1 MANEENTP
9 APAPGIYEN
18 LATNK
23 RVLWLREGVD
33 DNNMAELSAQLYRLS
48 EEDPES
54 DIILFINSPGGS
66 ITAGLVLHDMMNLI
80 PNDVVTVGIGM
91 CASMGQ
97 FLLTVGAPGKRFITP
112 NSRVLL
118 HQPLGGYGGSA
129 TDIMIEADLIEDMK
143 HQLAGI
149 TASRTGKT
157 KEQVIEDGDRDHWFR
172 AEEALEYGFVDH
184 IVTSLDEIHAILK
197 KGNK

>member
-1 MANEENTP
+1 MANEENIP
-9 APAPGIYEN
+9 APVPGVYEN

-48 EEDPES
+48 DEDPES